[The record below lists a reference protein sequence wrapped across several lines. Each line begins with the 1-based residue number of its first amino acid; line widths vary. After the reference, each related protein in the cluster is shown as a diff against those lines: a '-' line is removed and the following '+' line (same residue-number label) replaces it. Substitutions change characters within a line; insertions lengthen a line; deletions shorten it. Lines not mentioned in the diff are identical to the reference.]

1 VKQILGYLQL
11 FIAEQVNIKKT
22 AAYFIFIGITCWLN
36 YFSVLKSWQRD
47 ESAVSCFLIYAAI
60 FLVSLLFGILVE
72 MKLSTVKKSVPTAAY
87 FIILIAVLLF
97 AVKIVF
103 PSFYIFSVF
112 LPNSFVEQWNL
123 PFYWTGTVFFIAF
136 SIAIVYRLQQKKWGL
151 YGLTKTTS
159 LWPYVL
165 MLAIMMPFIWI
176 AAQQTDF
183 QQVYPKAKSLGSNAG
198 IFQHILFQL
207 SYVADF
213 FTIELFFRGFL
224 IIVLSKYISKNCIL
238 PIALFYFTI
247 HLGKPLAEAVSS
259 FFGGTLLGIIS
270 YHTKSIWGGW
280 VVHAGIALLMELFG
294 YLF

>member
-11 FIAEQVNIKKT
+11 FIAEQVCIKKT
-22 AAYFIFIGITCWLN
+22 AAYFTFIATACWLN
-36 YFSVLKSWQRD
+36 YFSVLKGWQRD
-47 ESAVSCFLIYAAI
+47 ESAISCFLIYAAI
-60 FLVSLLFGILVE
+60 FLAALLFGFTVE
-72 MKLSTVKKSVPTAAY
+72 LKLSTVKKLFPLASY
-87 FIILIAVLLF
+87 SIILIAVLLF

-103 PSFYIFSVF
+103 PSFYIFSSF
-112 LPNSFVEQWNL
+112 LPNRFVEQWNL
-123 PFYWTGTVFFIAF
+123 PLYWVGNIFFVVL
-136 SIAIVYRLQQKKWGL
+136 SITIIYRLREKKQGL
-151 YGLTKTTS
+151 YGLTKTTPF
-159 LWPYVL
+159 WPYVL
-165 MLAIMMPFIWI
+165 MLAIMTPVIWL

-183 QQVYPKAKSLGSNAG
+183 QLVYPKAKSLGSNAG
-198 IFQHILFQL
+198 IFQHVLFQL

-224 IIVLSKYISKNCIL
+224 IIVLSKYFNKNCIL

-259 FFGGTLLGIIS
+259 FLGGTLLGIIS